1 MQRVSDFLEQCN
13 FWNLNLEMLV
23 IPFELILFFLCVFR
37 FGNRRT
43 KKLECSKIL
52 MCISSEFFCHYT
64 CLSFSPDLLHPLILG

>member
-23 IPFELILFFLCVFR
+23 IPFELILFVLCVFR

-52 MCISSEFFCHYT
+52 MCISSEFFVTIHV
-64 CLSFSPDLLHPLILG
+64 SASALIYCTR